1 MRLWH
6 SFCPGSSEQWLRE
19 IETNGTI
26 KEERGKM
33 KEERRKEKKRSRRI
47 VRNENKMKGKKLMII
62 RM

>member
-33 KEERRKEKKRSRRI
+33 KEERMKEEKRRRGM
-47 VRNENKMKGKKLMII
+47 VRNENKMKGEKLMFI